1 MYRCTVIPTSC
12 HPVIDGCETPIR
24 GIGTGSI
31 GVRGDA
37 GGQVGC
43 IGVQSYRLPLIL

>member
-1 MYRCTVIPTSC
+1 MYRCTVIPTSS
-12 HPVIDGCETPIR
+12 HPVIGWCETLIR

-31 GVRGDA
+31 GVRRNT

-43 IGVQSYRLPLIL
+43 IGVQSYRLPLTL